1 VKSILRIPIPPEKW
15 GDWHVGKAG
24 DHTILSA
31 QRPRFPGVRDDQ
43 QFIAKIDRP
52 NPDSDLS
59 MQRIYHYRVG
69 KGADKSLP
77 KWAGESVDFLFAYG
91 PSISKGMLV
100 AGLIISAVDVV
111 SAYQQ
116 GERQGDIALTR
127 EVFSWGRCTRR
138 CGAGC
143 NNWNHDAPWSRDS
156 GRRYCRWSGGRGW
169 WGSLR

>member
-1 VKSILRIPIPPEKW
+1 MVRRLNRRVRISRFQYRRYLSSPESQQVAYALSNPLGFVDINGAGPVDTTWLKIFTGVYAAITRSHLVKSILRIPIPPEKW

-69 KGADKSLP
+69 
-77 KWAGESVDFLFAYG
+77 
-91 PSISKGMLV
+91 
-100 AGLIISAVDVV
+100 
-111 SAYQQ
+111 
-116 GERQGDIALTR
+116 
-127 EVFSWGRCTRR
+127 
-138 CGAGC
+138 
-143 NNWNHDAPWSRDS
+143 
-156 GRRYCRWSGGRGW
+156 
-169 WGSLR
+169 

>member
-1 VKSILRIPIPPEKW
+1 MLGRP
-15 GDWHVGKAG
+15 G

-100 AGLIISAVDVV
+100 AGLFNGWGGGVLEDELGGGVGESA
-111 SAYQQ
+111 
-116 GERQGDIALTR
+116 L
-127 EVFSWGRCTRR
+127 
-138 CGAGC
+138 
-143 NNWNHDAPWSRDS
+143 
-156 GRRYCRWSGGRGW
+156 
-169 WGSLR
+169 